1 MDKTLMRP
9 LFRKKAIQ
17 YRQVDGKAV
26 PGYMIG
32 GTIVAPVMAG
42 LGALRTAAAPAFRY
56 LGNKMAGPKV
66 STALT
71 GLEAGSAGYGIN
83 EMAKGVRDGDTGQ
96 FLEGAAYAVP
106 GAAFLPST
114 AKRSGIKALREFGEF
129 AGSRATPATT
139 AMLNNP
145 GKTAIGSIGAAL
157 AGQQMQGD
165 GTATDMSQVSE
176 GVLPIEER
184 LIYSEKPEYAPD
196 PKKKVTENLKEYKE
210 KVKNFTPRPI
220 GVKDPINKREAQ
232 YGEDLSKANKITE
245 VAEALGININNIAA
259 VGEETLKKIAEQTDV
274 PLPDVFRLT
283 GYGGKGKDP
292 EPIAPTI
299 PGQIDQV
306 TNNIAGMTNNE
317 VDRMVKNRKNILTRA
332 ENLSPLSKEF
342 TAFRDQINEMT
353 GGTTN
358 LNNLVA
364 MKFAG
369 QLLSGKSRKG
379 GISGALEIAGQGME
393 SAGNDLMSIALAQK
407 NQDMTLAQ
415 AFLKSKADAAE
426 AEAKAKEGPGFV
438 GGDKVFKIEDQN
450 YPGQF
455 YNVKGLTGKDG
466 KIYYRD
472 SKNNIVPAREGQ
484 VGYESKENNDKM
496 NLYASNLEENKRGA
510 EMIDFVINALPESG
524 TFSAAFGLAKEDVIG
539 TAKQVFGMN
548 GLTGSSFDTE
558 IKDLMRD
565 KRNSVEEQELMIEN
579 YDKDMAKVEKRANEM
594 AKASYKERGGG
605 FFSRPSDAELTTFTK
620 LALIEQRMKYL
631 VANANKAE
639 DRLTQKDI
647 ENAAQRTEIIKFYGS
662 ARTVRKNYEVLQKE
676 FSNKAQA
683 FAMQYRRAGGTESS
697 MQYFKEN
704 VPGVEELYTESKK
717 DYAQEQNIKDIKN
730 RNNILTTLPGVQ

>member
-26 PGYMIG
+26 PKFMFG
-32 GTIVAPVMAG
+32 GILNAANMAR
-42 LGALRTAAAPAFRY
+42 AAAAPAFRY
-56 LGNKMAGPKV
+56 IGSKMAGPKV
-66 STALT
+66 ATALT
-71 GLEAGSAGYGIN
+71 GLEGASMGYGIN
-83 EMAKGVRDGDTGQ
+83 EMAKGVRDGDTGKT
-96 FLEGAAYAVP
+96 LEGAAYAVP
-106 GAAFLPST
+106 GMAFLPST

-129 AGSRATPATT
+129 AGSKATPVTT
-139 AMLNNP
+139 AMLNNQ
-145 GKTAIGSIGAAL
+145 GKTAIGTLGAAYL
-157 AGQQMQGD
+157 GSEMQGD

-245 VAEALGININNIAA
+245 VAEALGIDINNIAA

-342 TAFRDQINEMT
+342 NAFRDQINEMT

-379 GISGALEIAGQGME
+379 GISGALDIAGQGLE

-415 AFLKSKADAAE
+415 AFLNSKADAA
-426 AEAKAKEGPGFV
+426 AAAAKAKEGPGFV

-472 SKNNIVPAREGQ
+472 SNNNIVPAEAGQ

-510 EMIDFVINALPESG
+510 EMINFVINALPEAG

-539 TAKQVFGMN
+539 TAEQVFGMN

-565 KRNSVEEQELMIEN
+565 KRNTVEEQELMLKN

-647 ENAAQRTEIIKFYGS
+647 ENAEQRTKIIQFYGS

-704 VPGVEELYTESKK
+704 VPGVEQLYTESKK
-717 DYAQEQNIKDIKN
+717 DYAQKQNTKNIKN
-730 RNNILTTLPGVQ
+730 RNDILTTIPGVQ

>member
-26 PGYMIG
+26 PKFMFG
-32 GTIVAPVMAG
+32 GIMNAANMAR
-42 LGALRTAAAPAFRY
+42 AAAAPAFRY
-56 LGNKMAGPKV
+56 IGSKMAGPKV
-66 STALT
+66 ATALT
-71 GLEAGSAGYGIN
+71 GLEGASMGYGIN
-83 EMAKGVRDGDTGQ
+83 EMAQGVREGDTGKT
-96 FLEGAAYAVP
+96 LEGAAYAVP
-106 GAAFLPST
+106 GMAFLPST

-129 AGSRATPATT
+129 AGSKATPVTT
-139 AMLNNP
+139 AMLNNQ
-145 GKTAIGSIGAAL
+145 GKTAIGTLGAAYL
-157 AGQQMQGD
+157 GSEMQGD

-245 VAEALGININNIAA
+245 VAEALGIDINNIAA

-283 GYGGKGKDP
+283 SYGGKGKDP

-317 VDRMVKNRKNILTRA
+317 VDRMVKNRKNQLTRA

-415 AFLKSKADAAE
+415 AFLKSKADAAA

-510 EMIDFVINALPESG
+510 EMINFVINALPEAG
-524 TFSAAFGLAKEDVIG
+524 TFSAAFGLAKEDAIG
-539 TAKQVFGMN
+539 TAEQVFGMN
-548 GLTGSSFDTE
+548 GLTGSGFDSQ

-565 KRNSVEEQELMIEN
+565 KRNSVEEQELMLKN

-647 ENAAQRTEIIKFYGS
+647 ENAEQRTKIIQFYGS

-704 VPGVEELYTESKK
+704 VPGVEQLYTESQA
-717 DYAQEQNIKDIKN
+717 DYAQEQNTKDIKN

>member
-1 MDKTLMRP
+1 MRP

-26 PGYMIG
+26 PKFMFG
-32 GTIVAPVMAG
+32 GILNAANMAR
-42 LGALRTAAAPAFRY
+42 AAAAPAFRY
-56 LGNKMAGPKV
+56 IGSKMAGPKV
-66 STALT
+66 ATALT

-96 FLEGAAYAVP
+96 FLEGAAYAIP
-106 GAAFLPST
+106 GMAFLPST

-139 AMLNNP
+139 AMLNNK
-145 GKTAIGSIGAAL
+145 GKTAIGTLGAAYL
-157 AGQQMQGD
+157 GSEMQGD

-245 VAEALGININNIAA
+245 VAEALGIDINNIAA

-283 GYGGKGKDP
+283 GYGNNNNDP

-317 VDRMVKNRKNILTRA
+317 VDRMVKNRKNLLKQA

-342 TAFRDQINEMT
+342 NAFRDQINEMT

-379 GISGALEIAGQGME
+379 GISGALDIAGQGLE

-415 AFLKSKADAAE
+415 AFLKSKADAAA

-438 GGDKVFKIEDQN
+438 GGDKVFKIEDQK

-510 EMIDFVINALPESG
+510 EMINFVINALPEAG

-539 TAKQVFGMN
+539 TAEQVFGMN
-548 GLTGSSFDTE
+548 GLTGSGFDSQ

-565 KRNSVEEQELMIEN
+565 NRNSTEEQELMLKN

-647 ENAAQRTEIIKFYGS
+647 ENAEQRTKIIQFYGS

-704 VPGVEELYTESKK
+704 VPGVEQLYTESKK
-717 DYAQEQNIKDIKN
+717 DYAQKQNTKNIKN
-730 RNNILTTLPGVQ
+730 RNDILTTIPGVQ

>member
-26 PGYMIG
+26 PKFMFG
-32 GTIVAPVMAG
+32 GILNAANMAR
-42 LGALRTAAAPAFRY
+42 AAAAPAFRY
-56 LGNKMAGPKV
+56 IGSKMAGPKV
-66 STALT
+66 ATALT
-71 GLEAGSAGYGIN
+71 GLEGASMGYGIN

-245 VAEALGININNIAA
+245 VAEALGIDINNIAA

-283 GYGGKGKDP
+283 NYGGKGKDP

-415 AFLKSKADAAE
+415 AFLKSKADAAA

-510 EMIDFVINALPESG
+510 EMINFVINALPESG
-524 TFSAAFGLAKEDVIG
+524 TFSAAFGLAKEDAIG
-539 TAKQVFGMN
+539 TAEQVFGMN
-548 GLTGSSFDTE
+548 GLTGSGFDSQ

-565 KRNSVEEQELMIEN
+565 KRNTVEEQELMLKN

-594 AKASYKERGGG
+594 AKATYKERGGG
-605 FFSRPSDAELTTFTK
+605 FFSRPSDAELTKFTK

-704 VPGVEELYTESKK
+704 VPGVEQLYTESQA
-717 DYAQEQNIKDIKN
+717 DYAQEQNTKDIKN

>member
-1 MDKTLMRP
+1 
-9 LFRKKAIQ
+9 
-17 YRQVDGKAV
+17 
-26 PGYMIG
+26 
-32 GTIVAPVMAG
+32 
-42 LGALRTAAAPAFRY
+42 
-56 LGNKMAGPKV
+56 
-66 STALT
+66 
-71 GLEAGSAGYGIN
+71 
-83 EMAKGVRDGDTGQ
+83 
-96 FLEGAAYAVP
+96 
-106 GAAFLPST
+106 
-114 AKRSGIKALREFGEF
+114 
-129 AGSRATPATT
+129 
-139 AMLNNP
+139 
-145 GKTAIGSIGAAL
+145 
-157 AGQQMQGD
+157 
-165 GTATDMSQVSE
+165 
-176 GVLPIEER
+176 
-184 LIYSEKPEYAPD
+184 
-196 PKKKVTENLKEYKE
+196 
-210 KVKNFTPRPI
+210 
-220 GVKDPINKREAQ
+220 
-232 YGEDLSKANKITE
+232 
-245 VAEALGININNIAA
+245 
-259 VGEETLKKIAEQTDV
+259 
-274 PLPDVFRLT
+274 
-283 GYGGKGKDP
+283 
-292 EPIAPTI
+292 
-299 PGQIDQV
+299 
-306 TNNIAGMTNNE
+306 
-317 VDRMVKNRKNILTRA
+317 
-332 ENLSPLSKEF
+332 
-342 TAFRDQINEMT
+342 MT

-415 AFLKSKADAAE
+415 AFLKSKADAAA

-472 SKNNIVPAREGQ
+472 SNNNIVPAEAGQ

-510 EMIDFVINALPESG
+510 EMINFVINALPEAG
-524 TFSAAFGLAKEDVIG
+524 TFSAAFGLAKEDAIG
-539 TAKQVFGMN
+539 TAEQVFGMN
-548 GLTGSSFDTE
+548 GLTGSGFDSE

-565 KRNSVEEQELMIEN
+565 KRNSVEEQELMLKN

-647 ENAAQRTEIIKFYGS
+647 ENAEQRTKIIQFYGS

-704 VPGVEELYTESKK
+704 VPGVEQLYTESQA
-717 DYAQEQNIKDIKN
+717 DYAQEQNTKDIKN
-730 RNNILTTLPGVQ
+730 RNDILTTIPGVQ

>member
-17 YRQVDGKAV
+17 YRQVEGKAV
-26 PGYMIG
+26 PKFFVG
-32 GTIVAPVMAG
+32 GIMNAANMAR
-42 LGALRTAAAPAFRY
+42 AAAAPAFRY
-56 LGNKMAGPKV
+56 IGSKMAGPKV
-66 STALT
+66 ATALT
-71 GLEAGSAGYGIN
+71 GLEGASMGYGIN
-83 EMAKGVRDGDTGQ
+83 EMAQGVRDGDTGQ

-245 VAEALGININNIAA
+245 VAEALGIDINNIAA

-283 GYGGKGKDP
+283 NYGGKGKDP

-415 AFLKSKADAAE
+415 AFLKSKADAAA

-438 GGDKVFKIEDQN
+438 GGDKVFKIEDQE

-472 SKNNIVPAREGQ
+472 SKNNIVPAEAGQ

-510 EMIDFVINALPESG
+510 EMINFVINALPESG
-524 TFSAAFGLAKEDVIG
+524 TFSAAFGLAKEDAIG
-539 TAKQVFGMN
+539 TAEQVFGMN
-548 GLTGSSFDTE
+548 GLTGSGFDSQ

-565 KRNSVEEQELMIEN
+565 KRNTVEEQELMLKN

-605 FFSRPSDAELTTFTK
+605 FFSRPSDAELTKFTK

-704 VPGVEELYTESKK
+704 VPGVEELYTESQA
-717 DYAQEQNIKDIKN
+717 DYAQEQNTKDIKN
-730 RNNILTTLPGVQ
+730 RNNILTNIPGVQ

>member
-17 YRQVDGKAV
+17 YRQVEGKAV
-26 PGYMIG
+26 PKFMFG
-32 GTIVAPVMAG
+32 GILNAANMAR
-42 LGALRTAAAPAFRY
+42 AAAAPAFRY
-56 LGNKMAGPKV
+56 IGSKMAGPKV
-66 STALT
+66 ATALT
-71 GLEAGSAGYGIN
+71 GLEGAGVGYGVN
-83 EMAKGVRDGDTGQ
+83 EMAQGLREGDTGQ
-96 FLEGAAYAVP
+96 FIEGAAYAIP

-129 AGSRATPATT
+129 AGSKATPVTT
-139 AMLNNP
+139 AMLNNQ
-145 GKTAIGSIGAAL
+145 GKTAIGTLGAAYL
-157 AGQQMQGD
+157 GSEMQGD

-245 VAEALGININNIAA
+245 VAEALGIDINNIAA

-283 GYGGKGKDP
+283 GYGNNNNDP

-317 VDRMVKNRKNILTRA
+317 VDRMVKNRKNLLKQA

-342 TAFRDQINEMT
+342 NAFRDQINEMT

-415 AFLKSKADAAE
+415 AFLKSKADAAA

-472 SKNNIVPAREGQ
+472 SNNNIVPAEAGQ

-510 EMIDFVINALPESG
+510 EMINFVINALPEAG
-524 TFSAAFGLAKEDVIG
+524 TFSAAFGLAKEDAIG
-539 TAKQVFGMN
+539 TAEQVFGMN
-548 GLTGSSFDTE
+548 GLTGSGFDSQ

-565 KRNSVEEQELMIEN
+565 KRNTVEEQELMLKN

-647 ENAAQRTEIIKFYGS
+647 ENAEQRTKIIQFYGS

-704 VPGVEELYTESKK
+704 VPGVEQLYTESQA
-717 DYAQEQNIKDIKN
+717 DYAQEQNTKDIKN

>member
-17 YRQVDGKAV
+17 YRQVEGKAV
-26 PGYMIG
+26 PKFFVG
-32 GTIVAPVMAG
+32 GIMSAANMAR
-42 LGALRTAAAPAFRY
+42 AAAAPAFRY
-56 LGNKMAGPKV
+56 IGSKMGGPKV
-66 STALT
+66 ATALT

-83 EMAKGVRDGDTGQ
+83 EMAQGVREGDTGKT
-96 FLEGAAYAVP
+96 LEGAAYAIP
-106 GAAFLPST
+106 GMAFLPST

-165 GTATDMSQVSE
+165 GNATDISQVSE

-184 LIYSEKPEYAPD
+184 LIYQEKPEYKPD
-196 PKKKVTENLKEYKE
+196 PKKKVTENLKEYRE
-210 KVKNFTPRPI
+210 GLKNFKPRPI
-220 GVKDPINKREAQ
+220 GVKDPSNPQEIQLN
-232 YGEDLSKANKITE
+232 EDLPKANKIME
-245 VAEALGININNIAA
+245 VAEALGIDINNIAA

-283 GYGGKGKDP
+283 GYRNNNNDP

-317 VDRMVKNRKNILTRA
+317 VDRMVKNRKNLLKQA

-342 TAFRDQINEMT
+342 NAFRDQINEMT

-379 GISGALEIAGQGME
+379 GISGALDIAGQGME

-415 AFLKSKADAAE
+415 AFLKSKADAA
-426 AEAKAKEGPGFV
+426 AAAAKAQEGPGFV
-438 GGDKVFKIEDQN
+438 GGDKTFKIEDQN

-472 SKNNIVPAREGQ
+472 SNNSIVPAGEGQ

-496 NLYASNLEENKRGA
+496 NLYAANLEENKRGA
-510 EMIDFVINALPESG
+510 ELIKFVINALPESG

-539 TAKQVFGMN
+539 TFEQVTGAN
-548 GLTGSSFDTE
+548 GLTGSDFDSE
-558 IKDLMRD
+558 IKSLMRD
-565 KRNSVEEQELMIEN
+565 PRNSKEEQELLVEN
-579 YDKDMAKVEKRANEM
+579 YDKDMAKVEKRVEEM
-594 AKASYKERGGG
+594 AKASFKERGGG
-605 FFSRPSDAELTTFTK
+605 FFGRPSDKELTTFSR

-647 ENAAQRTEIIKFYGS
+647 ENAAQRTDIIKFYGS
-662 ARTVRKNYEVLQKE
+662 AKTVRLNYQNLQKE

-704 VPGVEELYTESKK
+704 VPGVKELYTESQAGYTQKENLK
-717 DYAQEQNIKDIKN
+717 NTKN

>member
-1 MDKTLMRP
+1 MRP

-17 YRQVDGKAV
+17 YRQVEGKAV
-26 PGYMIG
+26 PKFFVGGIMSAGNMIRAG
-32 GTIVAPVMAG
+32 AAPV
-42 LGALRTAAAPAFRY
+42 FRY
-56 LGNKMAGPKV
+56 LGSKMAGPKV
-66 STALT
+66 STALA

-83 EMAKGVRDGDTGQ
+83 EMAKGVRDGNTGQ
-96 FLEGAAYAVP
+96 FIEGAAYAVP

-114 AKRSGIKALREFGEF
+114 MKRSGIAAIRELGEFGVSKASPITKALVDN
-129 AGSRATPATT
+129 S
-139 AMLNNP
+139 

-157 AGQQMQGD
+157 VGQGMQGD
-165 GTATDMSQVSE
+165 GTATDMSQVSA
-176 GVLPIEER
+176 GVKPIEER
-184 LIYSEKPEYAPD
+184 LIYSKPEYKPD
-196 PKKKVTENLKEYKE
+196 PKKKVTQNLKDYKE
-210 KVKNFTPRPI
+210 QVKNFKPRPI
-220 GVKDPINKREAQ
+220 GVENPLNPEEIQFN
-232 YGEDLSKANKITE
+232 EDLPKANKIMDI
-245 VAEALGININNIAA
+245 AEELGLDTNNLAA
-259 VGEETLKKIAEQTDV
+259 AGEEVLKKIAEQTDV
-274 PLPDVFRLT
+274 PLPDVLRLT
-283 GYGGKGKDP
+283 GYGDKGNDP

-299 PGQIDQV
+299 AGQIDQV
-306 TNNIAGMTNNE
+306 TGNIEGMTNDE
-317 VDRMVKNRKNILTRA
+317 VNRMVKNRKNKLKQA

-369 QLLSGKSRKG
+369 KLLSGKSRKG
-379 GISGALEIAGQGME
+379 GIAGALDIAGQGME

-415 AFLKSKADAAE
+415 AFLKSKAEAAK
-426 AEAKAKEGPGFV
+426 AAAKAKEGPGYI

-472 SKNNIVPAREGQ
+472 SNNNIVPAGEGQ
-484 VGYESKENNDKM
+484 VGYETKENADKM
-496 NLYASNLEENKRGA
+496 NLYAANLEENKRGA
-510 EMIDFVINALPESG
+510 EMIDFVINALPQDG
-524 TFSAAFGLAKEDVIG
+524 TFTAAFGLAKEDVIG
-539 TAKQVFGMN
+539 TLEQMTGAN
-548 GLTGSSFDTE
+548 GLTGSDFDSE
-558 IKDLMRD
+558 IKTLMRNND
-565 KRNSVEEQELMIEN
+565 GTEKGQKETELMLKN
-579 YDKDMAKVEKRANEM
+579 YDKDMAKVEKRAKEM
-594 AKASYKERGGG
+594 AAASYKERGGG
-605 FFSRPSDAELTTFTK
+605 FLSRPTDAQLTSYSK

-647 ENAAQRTEIIKFYGS
+647 ENAAQRTEIIKFFGS
-662 ARTVRKNYEVLQKE
+662 ARTVRKNYQNLQQE
-676 FSNKAQA
+676 FSNRAQA

-704 VPGVEELYTESKK
+704 VPGVEELYIESQEG
-717 DYAQEQNIKDIKN
+717 YAIKENIKNTKN
-730 RNNILTTLPGVQ
+730 RNDILTNIPGVQ

>member
-26 PGYMIG
+26 PKFMFG
-32 GTIVAPVMAG
+32 GILNAANMAR
-42 LGALRTAAAPAFRY
+42 AAAAPAFRY
-56 LGNKMAGPKV
+56 IGSKMAGPKV

-71 GLEAGSAGYGIN
+71 GLEGASMGYGIN

-184 LIYSEKPEYAPD
+184 LIYQEKPEYKPD
-196 PKKKVTENLKEYKE
+196 PKKKVTENLKEYRE
-210 KVKNFTPRPI
+210 GLKNFKPRPI
-220 GVKDPINKREAQ
+220 GVKDPSNPQEIQLN
-232 YGEDLSKANKITE
+232 EDLPKANKIIE
-245 VAEALGININNIAA
+245 VAEALGIDINNIAA

-283 GYGGKGKDP
+283 GYGNNNNDP

-317 VDRMVKNRKNILTRA
+317 VDRMVKNRKNLLKQA

-342 TAFRDQINEMT
+342 NAFRDQINEMT

-379 GISGALEIAGQGME
+379 GISGALDIAGQGLE
-393 SAGNDLMSIALAQK
+393 SVGNDLMSIALAQK

-415 AFLKSKADAAE
+415 AFLKSKADAAA

-472 SKNNIVPAREGQ
+472 SNNNIVPAEAGQ

-510 EMIDFVINALPESG
+510 EMIDFVIKALPESG

-539 TAKQVFGMN
+539 TLEQITGAN
-548 GLTGSSFDTE
+548 GLTGSDFDSE
-558 IKDLMRD
+558 IKTLMRNND
-565 KRNSVEEQELMIEN
+565 GSEKQQKETELMLEN

-594 AKASYKERGGG
+594 AKATYKERGGG

-662 ARTVRKNYEVLQKE
+662 SRTVRKNYEVLQKE

-704 VPGVEELYTESKK
+704 VPGVEQLYTESKK
-717 DYAQEQNIKDIKN
+717 DYAQKQNTKNIKN
-730 RNNILTTLPGVQ
+730 RNDILTTIPGVQ

>member
-1 MDKTLMRP
+1 MRP

-17 YRQVDGKAV
+17 YRQVEGKAV
-26 PGYMIG
+26 PKFMFG
-32 GTIVAPVMAG
+32 GILNAANMAR
-42 LGALRTAAAPAFRY
+42 AAAAPAFRY
-56 LGNKMAGPKV
+56 IGSKMAGPKV
-66 STALT
+66 ATALT
-71 GLEAGSAGYGIN
+71 GLEGAGVGYGVN
-83 EMAKGVRDGDTGQ
+83 EMAKGLREGDTGQ
-96 FLEGAAYAVP
+96 FIEGAAYAIP

-129 AGSRATPATT
+129 AGSKATPVTT
-139 AMLNNP
+139 AMLNNQ
-145 GKTAIGSIGAAL
+145 GKTAIGTLGAAYL
-157 AGQQMQGD
+157 GSEMQGD

-245 VAEALGININNIAA
+245 VAEALGIDINNIAA

-283 GYGGKGKDP
+283 GYGNNNNDP

-317 VDRMVKNRKNILTRA
+317 VDRMVKNRKNLLKQA

-342 TAFRDQINEMT
+342 NAFRDQINEMT

-379 GISGALEIAGQGME
+379 GISGALDIAGQGLE
-393 SAGNDLMSIALAQK
+393 SVGNDLMSIALAQK

-415 AFLKSKADAAE
+415 AFLKSKADAAA

-472 SKNNIVPAREGQ
+472 SNNNIVPAEAGQ

-510 EMIDFVINALPESG
+510 EMINFVINALPEAG

-539 TAKQVFGMN
+539 TAEQVFGMN
-548 GLTGSSFDTE
+548 GLTGSGFDSQ

-565 KRNSVEEQELMIEN
+565 KRNTVEEQELMLKN

-704 VPGVEELYTESKK
+704 VPGVEQLYTESKK
-717 DYAQEQNIKDIKN
+717 DYAQKQNTKNIKN
-730 RNNILTTLPGVQ
+730 RNDILTTIPGVQ